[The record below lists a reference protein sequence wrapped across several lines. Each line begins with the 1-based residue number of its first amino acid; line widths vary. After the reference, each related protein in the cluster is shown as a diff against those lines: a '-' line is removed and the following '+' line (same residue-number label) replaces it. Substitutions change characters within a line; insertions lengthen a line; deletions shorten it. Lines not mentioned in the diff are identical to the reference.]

1 MVNVI
6 VLAKNANATISHE
19 FLVKTTLKNIIMTT
33 FILKENGYHFF
44 FFFKFL
50 IICFLFFN
58 DFGILLCFNL

>member
-33 FILKENGYHFF
+33 FILEDGYIYI
-44 FFFKFL
+44 FFKFL